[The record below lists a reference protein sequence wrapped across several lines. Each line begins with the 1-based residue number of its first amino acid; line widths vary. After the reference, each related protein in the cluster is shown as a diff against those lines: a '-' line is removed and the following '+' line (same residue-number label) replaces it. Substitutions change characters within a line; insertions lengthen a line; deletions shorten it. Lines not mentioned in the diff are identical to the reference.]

1 MKSKTITILIFIF
14 FLILPLACFIVS
26 HFLLYDLYQLCN
38 FYMPWKT
45 YIIELIELLYF
56 LYACVYIVAAIRLL
70 LKCKKS
76 ISEMIKVEIFGYFFN
91 FIISII
97 IYNIFL
103 IDDIKIIIYSIIS
116 IVIASYIRLIPLS
129 KIEIENNEFRTKKN
143 PSYNHEEYQHNKE
156 SYHRYNSHD
165 NFKKDYYSNIYSEQD
180 EINKAFRIFEMN
192 KDAAFEEIKKK
203 RNILIKI
210 FHPDKYANY
219 KDMQKYAE
227 EKTKEINEAFD
238 ILKKFY
244 ESRSKTV

>member
-1 MKSKTITILIFIF
+1 MRSKTITILIFIF
-14 FLILPLACFIVS
+14 FLILPLVSFIAGQ
-26 HFLLYDLYQLCN
+26 FLWYELYQLCN

-56 LYACVYIVAAIRLL
+56 LYICVYIVSAIRLL

-76 ISEMIKVEIFGYFFN
+76 ISEMIKVEIFGYIFS
-91 FIISII
+91 FITLII

-103 IDDIKIIIYSIIS
+103 INDIKIIIYNIIS
-116 IVIASYIRLIPLS
+116 LFIAACIRIIPLS
-129 KIEIENNEFRTKKN
+129 KIEIENNEFRKKKN

-156 SYHRYNSHD
+156 SFHRYNSHD
-165 NFKKDYYSNIYSEQD
+165 DFKKDYYSNIYSEQD
-180 EINKAFRIFEMN
+180 EVNKAFHIFEMN
-192 KDAAFEEIKKK
+192 TDATFEEIKKK

-244 ESRSKTV
+244 ESRNKTV

>member
-14 FLILPLACFIVS
+14 FLILPLVSFIVS
-26 HFLLYDLYQLCN
+26 LFLWHEVYQLCN

-45 YIIELIELLYF
+45 YIIELIELLCF
-56 LYACVYIVAAIRLL
+56 LYACAYFVAAIRLL

-76 ISEMIKVEIFGYFFN
+76 ISEMIKVEIFGYIFS
-91 FIISII
+91 FIILII

-103 IDDIKIIIYSIIS
+103 INDIKIITYNIIS
-116 IVIASYIRLIPLS
+116 IFIAACIRLIPLS
-129 KIEIENNEFRTKKN
+129 KIEIENNEFRKKKN
-143 PSYNHEEYQHNKE
+143 PSYNHEEYRYNKE

-165 NFKKDYYSNIYSEQD
+165 DFKKDYYSNIYSEQD

-192 KDAAFEEIKKK
+192 KDATFEEIKKK
-203 RNILIKI
+203 RNVLIKI
-210 FHPDKYANY
+210 FHPDRYAND

-244 ESRSKTV
+244 ESQSKTV